1 MHDWFVTVLVSVRDM
16 AAKSGMVAL
25 AEEMDVA
32 ILVAANEGHNREMA
46 DLGTVDVGTAQYD
59 PGETDGVAI
68 ARQLRRYH

>member
-46 DLGTVDVGTAQYD
+46 DLGTVDVGEAQHD
-59 PGETDGVAI
+59 PGTADGLAVAG
-68 ARQLRRYH
+68 QLRRYH